1 MTTSRPLASRS
12 GFKYAAY
19 QEAHHGSRERRIKG
33 PAEEKAE
40 MAKRTLDPDAAEETL
55 LTRPA
60 SCHNAQTRRPAQA
73 RGADAARRRLGLL
86 AWFCGGLRGSGA
98 DLGRCQ
104 LTCDALHSLT
114 SLGWRLA
121 PHSIGNGP
129 ADARPTFRNPLSQS
143 RSKLPPLQSARRS
156 PSSKPTPLRCARAPL
171 HRGAEHTGDG
181 AAVDCGLLRLNL
193 HVASPAA
200 TPGTHKTRS
209 SLPHGRDDE
218 RGHRGGHP
226 HCGRSVAQ

>member
-73 RGADAARRRLGLL
+73 RGADAARRRLGVV
-86 AWFCGGLRGSGA
+86 LRGFAGVRSGP
-98 DLGRCQ
+98 R
-104 LTCDALHSLT
+104 AL
-114 SLGWRLA
+114 
-121 PHSIGNGP
+121 P
-129 ADARPTFRNPLSQS
+129 ADM
-143 RSKLPPLQSARRS
+143 RR
-156 PSSKPTPLRCARAPL
+156 
-171 HRGAEHTGDG
+171 
-181 AAVDCGLLRLNL
+181 
-193 HVASPAA
+193 
-200 TPGTHKTRS
+200 
-209 SLPHGRDDE
+209 
-218 RGHRGGHP
+218 
-226 HCGRSVAQ
+226 VAQSDESGVAARTT